1 MTKINTNFTPLSK
14 NETDAEK
21 AVVSQLN
28 NLDKATKDSFGVQ
41 RSLAIAICDTAY
53 FIGTKKNNLNAVPDA
68 KTLKASINK
77 IIDDMY
83 KDSDDADIISRLKSS
98 VADAVKLAQLAIGEN
113 TGFRIGYRLKGRT
126 KDTFQE
132 IPEIK
137 ALDKSGNLK
146 PNVIRDFFADISE
159 TFERMPYEDRTT
171 LRPKKEF
178 TLAKSSFIKDAHSI
192 KFGDSKVSACKT
204 KVETKERIKDE
215 DRVYSFKSN
224 DEVIRTTENFIKL
237 LANDEGYLHLVV
249 ADKKRNKLSKLFTD
263 LSDKLKDAVKSNA
276 YEEKEELIADY
287 SSDKMKKKVA

>member
-1 MTKINTNFTPLSK
+1 MTNINKGFTPISK
-14 NETDAEK
+14 NETDAK
-21 AVVSQLN
+21 QAVVSQLN
-28 NLDKATKDSFGVQ
+28 NLDKATKDTFSVI
-41 RSLAIAICDTAY
+41 RSLSIAICDTAY
-53 FIGTKKNNLNAVPDA
+53 FIGTKKNNLNVVPDA

-126 KDTFQE
+126 KDTFKE
-132 IPEIK
+132 IPEHQ
-137 ALDKSGNLK
+137 ALDKNKNLK
-146 PNVIRDFFADISE
+146 DNVTRDFFSDISAIFPMQE
-159 TFERMPYEDRTT
+159 IDGTPAK
-171 LRPKKEF
+171 RPSVHS
-178 TLAKSSFIKDAHSI
+178 LAKSSFIRDAYSVV
-192 KFGDSKVSACKT
+192 FGDAKVSSNGFEIEKI
-204 KVETKERIKDE
+204 ERIKDE
-215 DRVYSFKSN
+215 DRVYSFKNN